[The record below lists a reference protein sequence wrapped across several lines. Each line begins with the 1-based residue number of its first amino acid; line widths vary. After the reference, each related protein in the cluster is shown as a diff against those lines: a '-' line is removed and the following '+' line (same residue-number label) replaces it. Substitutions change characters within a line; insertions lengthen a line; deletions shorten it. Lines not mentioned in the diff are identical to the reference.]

1 MIIENSLLKEKVTGM
16 QERFLR
22 IEDKRE
28 SFIKELQDQITNKEI
43 EATKNDN
50 RQKNSKQLQKQL

>member
-50 RQKNSKQLQKQL
+50 RQKN